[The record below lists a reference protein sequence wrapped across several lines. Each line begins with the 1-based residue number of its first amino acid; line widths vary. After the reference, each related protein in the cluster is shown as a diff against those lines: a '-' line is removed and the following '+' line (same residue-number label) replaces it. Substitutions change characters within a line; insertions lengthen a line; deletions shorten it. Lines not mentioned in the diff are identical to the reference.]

1 MLDNDGIMSANVSE
15 GAEKFSTDQSHHIN
29 NSS

>member
-15 GAEKFSTDQSHHIN
+15 GAEKISTDQSHIN